1 MTDSGSFRKCHPAP
15 TPHRSLRSG
24 RALPGTSARTPLL
37 GIELPPRATGSGRH
51 AELARH
57 DELAARQRAVTLR
70 LAGRP
75 IQAICTAL
83 GRSEVWFHKWWRR
96 HLQAGPDGLYD
107 LTRANHHVAQHIS
120 PELERSIL
128 TVGRRLQAHA
138 APATRYSLIGAP
150 AILAGLKVLG
160 IRPLPCER
168 TVARVLERNGLT
180 APRVRLAPLL
190 PRQPWPGPQAR
201 ASNELH
207 EVDLVG
213 PLYLRGRS
221 QRHYTWVGKDV
232 CDGAVCLRLAD
243 WRRRD
248 EVLWSLGE
256 CWKDLGVP
264 EQVPLD
270 NARELAGWGPNART
284 LSRVIRLCLGHGVGP
299 VFIPE
304 GEPPFNGSVE
314 NFNGWF
320 QAPLLD
326 RRFTRPG
333 DLRRELA
340 RLQEAVNTQHV
351 HPRLGGQTPAQHRR
365 GLRLRKL
372 PRSFVVPT
380 GRQKLSA
387 GRVTFLRRV
396 SVAGTVTVLSQVY
409 RVGKKHVG
417 LYLRLVVDSGRG
429 QLTAYLN
436 GRVLQRWPYEPLND

>member
-1 MTDSGSFRKCHPAP
+1 MQ
-15 TPHRSLRSG
+15 
-24 RALPGTSARTPLL
+24 
-37 GIELPPRATGSGRH
+37 
-51 AELARH
+51 

-75 IQAICTAL
+75 IKAICTAL

-96 HLQAGPDGLYD
+96 YLQSGPDGLYD

-128 TVGRRLQAHA
+128 TVRRRLQAHA
-138 APATRYSLIGAP
+138 TPATRYSLVGAP
-150 AILAGLKVLG
+150 AILTELKVLG
-160 IRPLPCER
+160 VRPLPCER
-168 TVARVLERNGLT
+168 TIERVLERNGLT

-213 PLYLRGRS
+213 PIYLQGRP
-221 QRHYTWVGKDV
+221 QRHYIWVGKDV
-232 CDGAVCLRLAD
+232 FDGAVCLRLAD
-243 WRRRD
+243 SRRMD
-248 EVLWSLGE
+248 EVLWFLGE
-256 CWKDLGVP
+256 CWKDLGLP
-264 EQVPLD
+264 EQVQLD

-284 LSRVIRLCLGHGVGP
+284 LSRVIRLCLRFGVEP

-304 GEPPFNGSVE
+304 GEPQFNGSVE

-320 QAPLLD
+320 QPLLLD

-351 HPRLGGQTPAQHRR
+351 HPRLGGQTPVQHRR

-372 PRSFVVPT
+372 PGSFVVPT
-380 GRQKLSA
+380 CRQKLSA
-387 GRVTFLRRV
+387 GRVTFIRRV
-396 SVAGTVTVLSQVY
+396 SVAGTVTVLSQAY

-417 LYLRLVVDSGRG
+417 LYLRLVMDTGRG

-436 GRVLQRWPYEPLND
+436 GRVLKRWPYELLND